1 MCFWR
6 AHFCQLH
13 WLFNLRKQINT
24 QARCRRLSPCPCR
37 NPMTNQTFKNPP
49 LQSGG
54 KLPAQC
60 SDWGA
65 GLRLGPRGAIEHLK
79 WSSTTERGN
88 FKFCLVFFFFFCLFR
103 AASVAYGG
111 SQARGRIGTVAAGL
125 HHSHSS
131 AGSKPHL
138 QPTPQLTATPEP

>member
-1 MCFWR
+1 
-6 AHFCQLH
+6 
-13 WLFNLRKQINT
+13 
-24 QARCRRLSPCPCR
+24 
-37 NPMTNQTFKNPP
+37 MTNQTFKNPP

-54 KLPAQC
+54 KLPARC

-65 GLRLGPRGAIEHLK
+65 GLRLGPRGAIEHFK
-79 WSSTTERGN
+79 WSSTTERRN
-88 FKFCLVFFFFFCLFR
+88 FKFCLAFFFCLFR

-111 SQARGRIGTVAAGL
+111 FQARGRIGTVAAGL

-138 QPTPQLTATPEP
+138 RPTPTAHGHAGSFTPLSKARDRTCVLTDASQIRVR